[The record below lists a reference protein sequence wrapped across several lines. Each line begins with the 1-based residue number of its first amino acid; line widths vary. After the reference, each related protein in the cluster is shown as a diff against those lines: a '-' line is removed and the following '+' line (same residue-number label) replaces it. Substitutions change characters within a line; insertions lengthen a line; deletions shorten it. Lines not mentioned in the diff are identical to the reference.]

1 MEWHQGMTTSAEE
14 VMQPSG
20 DGHGSGEG
28 ATRTLSAT
36 RYVREFSPFHEPA
49 YQIAPGELVRVETRC
64 AASGMI
70 RETTKAD
77 SNAELRAK
85 VGWTSG
91 MPMTGP
97 IAVVGAEPG
106 DALAVHVAAITF
118 DEWGWSDVAIGYG
131 PVGALVVEAE
141 ARVFRIVNNA
151 IDFGFGVRLPLT
163 PMIGA
168 IGTAPRDRVL
178 DSGIPEAHGGNLDCT
193 MIRPGATLYLP
204 VHVPGALLSLGDL
217 HAAMG
222 DGEVGTAGLEVNG
235 SVMLRVGL
243 VKQTTAPLPLVDT
256 GELVATVNS
265 APDLDEAA
273 QQAVMAMVR
282 WLVAETALEV
292 NDAAML
298 VSLAGDLRICQ
309 IVDPLMTCRLEIS
322 KSILTTL
329 GITLAAIGLDAP
341 A

>member
-1 MEWHQGMTTSAEE
+1 MATSSEA
-14 VMQPSG
+14 VVQPSG
-20 DGHGSGEG
+20 DGQEYSGN
-28 ATRTLSAT
+28 AIRVLSAT
-36 RYVREFSPFHEPA
+36 RFVREFSPFHEPA

-70 RETTKAD
+70 RETAKAD

-85 VGWTSG
+85 IGWTSG

-97 IAVVGAEPG
+97 IAVAGAEPG
-106 DALAVHVAAITF
+106 DALAVHVAAIAF
-118 DEWGWSDVAIGYG
+118 DDWGWSDVAIGYG
-131 PVGALVVEAE
+131 PAGELVTEAE
-141 ARVFRIVNNA
+141 ARVFRIVDGA

-168 IGTAPRDRVL
+168 IGTAPLDRAL
-178 DSGIPEAHGGNLDCT
+178 DSGTPEAHGGNLDCT
-193 MIRPGATLYLP
+193 LIRPGATLYLP

-235 SVMLRVGL
+235 SVTLRVGL

-256 GELVATVNS
+256 GELVATISS

-273 QQAVMAMVR
+273 QQAVKAMVQ
-282 WLVAETALEV
+282 WLVADTALKV

-309 IVDPLMTCRLEIS
+309 IVDPLMTCRLEIP
-322 KSILTTL
+322 KPILTTL
-329 GITLAAIGLDAP
+329 GITLPAIGLDSP

>member
-1 MEWHQGMTTSAEE
+1 MTESVNA
-14 VMQPSG
+14 VMDPAS
-20 DGHGSGEG
+20 DGQRVT
-28 ATRTLSAT
+28 ADAIRTLSAA
-36 RYVREFSPFHEPA
+36 RFVREFSPWHEPA
-49 YQIAPGELVRVETRC
+49 YQIAPGELVRVETLC

-70 RETTKAD
+70 RQSAKAD

-85 VGWTSG
+85 VGWTAG

-97 IAVVGAEPG
+97 IAVAGAEPG
-106 DALAVHVAAITF
+106 DALAVSIAAIEF
-118 DEWGWSDVAIGYG
+118 DDWGWSDVAIGYG
-131 PVGALVVEAE
+131 PAGELVTEAE
-141 ARVFRIVNNA
+141 ARVFRIVDEA
-151 IDFGFGVRLPLT
+151 IDFGFGVRLPLM

-168 IGTAPRDRVL
+168 IGTAPRDHAL

-193 MIRPGATLYLP
+193 LIRPGSTLYLP
-204 VHVPGALLSLGDL
+204 VNIPGALLALGDL

-235 SVMLRVGL
+235 SVTLRVGL

-256 GELVATVNS
+256 GELVATVCS

-273 QQAVMAMVR
+273 RKAVMAMVQ

-309 IVDPLMTCRLEIS
+309 IVDPLMTCRLEVP
-322 KSILTTL
+322 KSILTTI
-329 GITLAAIGLDAP
+329 GISLSAIGLNPP